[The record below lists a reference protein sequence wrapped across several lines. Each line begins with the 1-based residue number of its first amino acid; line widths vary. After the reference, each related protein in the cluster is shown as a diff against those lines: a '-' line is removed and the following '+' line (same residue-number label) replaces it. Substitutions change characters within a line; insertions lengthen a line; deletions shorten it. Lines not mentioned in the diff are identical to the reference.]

1 MEYMRTG
8 GSILDIQEL
17 YDVYEAHLLRFARS
31 LTRDTD
37 DAEDLVQETFL
48 KAISNMVLLQ
58 TLAEHKIKSW
68 LFRVL
73 KNIFID
79 KYRRQRVEIPVED
92 EEIVSDFSVE
102 DEVEG
107 RMLSEEFLKGLPDK
121 DREIVYK
128 RYWLGMTSRE
138 IAKLLSIPDSTV
150 RYRLHISINHIKSE
164 YNKLQEGIKW
174 AE

>member
-1 MEYMRTG
+1 
-8 GSILDIQEL
+8 LDIQEL

-31 LTRDTD
+31 LTRDMG

-48 KAISNMVLLQ
+48 RAISNMVLLQ
-58 TLAEHKIKSW
+58 TLAENKIKSW

-79 KYRRQRVEIPVED
+79 KYRRQRLEVPVED

-107 RMLSEEFLKGLPDK
+107 RMLSEEFLKCLPDK
-121 DREIVYK
+121 DREIVHK